1 MSYFILPKCH
11 LAFNAKVG
19 SSSLACA
26 IVKKYYPERL
36 KKALDDYESSWARYP
51 QSLKDSLP
59 ESFQKM
65 FKNDKLDSISF
76 WQNLCPR
83 TKNPDADNKI
93 LLAVRDPIVRFAST
107 VAYLELDPEK
117 TIKALENDEKFVIET
132 MPVNIRR
139 NTHFLTQ
146 SSLIKAN
153 TNFYKFPEDLELLC
167 KDAELDWPLEK
178 INEGKFKK
186 PILSEETIEKVKNYY
201 HDDIELYNYLK

>member
-1 MSYFILPKCH
+1 MQYFKLPNCH
-11 LAFNAKVG
+11 IAFNAKVG

-26 IVKKYYPERL
+26 IVKKYYPEKL
-36 KKALDDYESSWARYP
+36 KKALEDYESNWSKYS
-51 QSLKDSLP
+51 QNFKDSLP

-83 TKNPDADNKI
+83 TKNPDSKI
-93 LLAVRDPIVRFAST
+93 LLAIRDPIIRFAST
-107 VAYLELDPEK
+107 VAYLEIDPENAM
-117 TIKALENDEKFVIET
+117 KALENDENFVIET
-132 MPVNIRR
+132 MAVNIRR

-146 SSLIKAN
+146 YSLLKEN
-153 TNFYKFPEDLELLC
+153 TILYKFPDELERLC

-186 PILSEETIEKVKNYY
+186 PNLSENLINRIKNFYYEDVK
-201 HDDIELYNYLK
+201 LYESLN